1 MQAVIVMW
9 YVSTSSKSKS
19 LISWWHCVCV
29 CVTQLAFQGTLSKPL
44 NVENC
49 QNLIKPDESKLK
61 TLCKLSYQTYL
72 NSLNS
77 YNDKPNN
84 KYPGLS
90 YPRWPI
96 KNIHKDSVC
105 EFSTAPEAR
114 PKHLA
119 SGNLDIHTTLSCA
132 TLDVFTVHRGWHPL
146 HMLSSPN
153 CRKMHQ
159 VTTPKGE
166 QVSRWASDVKL
177 KALNVW
183 DKTRNVTK
191 SEVSNL
197 LQTWHFKL
205 TCEML
210 RCWLIWLQFCIATNL
225 RRGVRSVASYPGAG
239 FKVGSQKDIDIAM
252 NLCSKVFHAHRVQSS
267 PVDESVLTSHGCIPE
282 FQRWPK
288 SFEDL

>member
-1 MQAVIVMW
+1 MI
-9 YVSTSSKSKS
+9 S
-19 LISWWHCVCV
+19 LIISI
-29 CVTQLAFQGTLSKPL
+29 LDYPILDDLSKTF
-44 NVENC
+44 
-49 QNLIKPDESKLK
+49 IKILFVNSPRHLK
-61 TLCKLSYQTYL
+61 QGQSTLPVATWTFTQRFRAPHSTCSRCTEDDTHFTCFHHQIVGKCI
-72 NSLNS
+72 
-77 YNDKPNN
+77 
-84 KYPGLS
+84 
-90 YPRWPI
+90 RWQ
-96 KNIHKDSVC
+96 
-105 EFSTAPEAR
+105 
-114 PKHLA
+114 HL
-119 SGNLDIHTTLSCA
+119 
-132 TLDVFTVHRGWHPL
+132 
-146 HMLSSPN
+146 
-153 CRKMHQ
+153 K
-159 VTTPKGE
+159 
-166 QVSRWASDVKL
+166 VSRWASDVKL

-225 RRGVRSVASYPGAG
+225 RRGVRSVASCPGAG

-252 NLCSKVFHAHRVQSS
+252 NLCSKGLHAHRVQSS